1 MGGTGADAGF
11 VGIGD
16 YTAFG
21 AAHLLHVHESTPTT
35 DVGFQVTNNATGI
48 LDTDGFLIDV
58 DAAQVA
64 NIRQQEAQPMRF
76 HIQDQTLMNNVV
88 QRAEFTYGGAMR
100 ENQLTTPVDGFRIW
114 NPGYTMTLGNP
125 DIYIEVKNAEG
136 MIGTLTI
143 SKAFIE
149 WKPKNK
155 RYGNRKMRW
164 KMFDKVMEAYSTKNK
179 KTTF

>member
-1 MGGTGADAGF
+1 MRPF
-11 VGIGD
+11 I
-16 YTAFG
+16 AF
-21 AAHLLHVHESTPTT
+21 
-35 DVGFQVTNNATGI
+35 I
-48 LDTDGFLIDV
+48 LVFFNL
-58 DAAQVA
+58 
-64 NIRQQEAQPMRF
+64 P
-76 HIQDQTLMNNVV
+76 L
-88 QRAEFTYGGAMR
+88 AE
-100 ENQLTTPVDGFRIW
+100 
-114 NPGYTMTLGNP
+114 